1 MGFEDSRM
9 HKRESIGVVR
19 LSFRLSDVV
28 GFIHVFA
35 SAEGNYETFPLPG
48 QSSQLDWIK
57 ANNWDGNVK

>member
-48 QSSQLDWIK
+48 QSSQLD
-57 ANNWDGNVK
+57 